1 MAEIAK
7 ACTFENKNFINLKGK
22 KMAKKLLK
30 KCAVFLAL
38 ILLTVMTLGCNTMQG
53 VGEDVEKAGQAIE
66 ETAD

>member
-1 MAEIAK
+1 
-7 ACTFENKNFINLKGK
+7 
-22 KMAKKLLK
+22 MAKKLLK